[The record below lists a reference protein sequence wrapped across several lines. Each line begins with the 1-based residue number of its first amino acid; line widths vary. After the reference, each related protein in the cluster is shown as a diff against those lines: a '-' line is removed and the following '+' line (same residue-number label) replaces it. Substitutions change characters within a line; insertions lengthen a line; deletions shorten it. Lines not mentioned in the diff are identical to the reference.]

1 MKKISTIIL
10 SVVFLIQTT
19 LYSAPVCLS
28 PVSQINT
35 VNQIINP
42 DYSKEQKFQGEF
54 ISLVGQT
61 LTVPALQTADTLC
74 RFLITP
80 SLKLFSPLVFKI
92 SNLPGLKTV
101 FRALGLPLLFLSLF
115 LFLQTT
121 LFASDIRFIPQT
133 DGAYQLSI
141 DGEII
146 PRSDYA
152 GIVWQHVPKG
162 EHISDYTN
170 SGRMPEMYARLLPQN
185 HPVLKEIGLS
195 GQSGMNLIQD
205 LEAAKIKNIRVYYMP
220 VDKEG
225 SEKVKKIFRALHK
238 QYGLKVMIGH
248 WAGLWALP
256 GTPECINGSSA
267 DLEAVKKSVQTLIET
282 YGEENWVI
290 SFQIGNENN
299 YHAKD
304 ETGNVKF
311 SWRGMN
317 LNQKEYYAF
326 MNELA
331 ITAKKVQASLRK
343 KTGRTDINIPVILG
357 NGDLSHEEA
366 EILKKMKEQGT
377 LAFDSLGINFYGG
390 VFGGSVKHI
399 QDIGNFMKEIGIPF
413 YLSEVGSPYFQ
424 PEFPKPED
432 YFNAL
437 KAYLPNN
444 LVLGFAF
451 AAYDEAWKSRDSG
464 KQEEAHFGLLKTP
477 GIEAFI
483 NLFKTEYSSGLKLPL
498 SLNLPSLENK
508 LLSLKGTPSRNNRTP
523 ENKQSLLL
531 PYSPSKDLLC
541 FTRAA

>member
-1 MKKISTIIL
+1 MKKISIVLL

-35 VNQIINP
+35 VTRIINP
-42 DYSKEQKFQGEF
+42 DYSKEQKFQGNF
-54 ISLVGQT
+54 IFLAGQT
-61 LTVPALQTADTLC
+61 LAVPLLQTADTLC
-74 RFLITP
+74 RFLVTP
-80 SLKLFSPLVFKI
+80 SLKLFSPLVLKI
-92 SNLPGLKTV
+92 SKLPGLKTV
-101 FRALGLPLLFLSLF
+101 FRALGFPLLFLSLF

-121 LFASDIRFIPQT
+121 LFASDIRYIPQT

-141 DGEII
+141 DGKII

-162 EHISDYTN
+162 QHISDYT
-170 SGRMPEMYARLLPQN
+170 SGRMHEMYARLLPAN

-205 LEAAKIKNIRVYYMP
+205 LQAAKIKNIRVYYMP
-220 VDKEG
+220 TDKEG
-225 SEKVKKIFRALHK
+225 SEKIKKIFRALHE

-248 WAGLWALP
+248 WAGLWTLP
-256 GTPECINGSSA
+256 GSPECLTGSST
-267 DLEAVKKSVQTLIET
+267 DLQAVKKSVQTLVET

-290 SFQIGNENN
+290 SFQLGNENN

-304 ETGNVKF
+304 ESGNVRF

-317 LNQKEYYAF
+317 LSQKEYYAF

-331 ITAKKVQASLRK
+331 AAAKNTQAALRN
-343 KTGRTDINIPVILG
+343 KTGRSDINIPVVLG
-357 NGDLSHEEA
+357 NGDLSQKEA
-366 EILKKMKEQGT
+366 DILKKMKEEGS

-464 KQEEAHFGLLKTP
+464 KPEEAHFGLLKTP

-483 NLFKTEYSSGLKLPL
+483 NLFKTEFTTGLKIPL
-498 SLNLPSLENK
+498 SLNIPSLESQ
-508 LLSLKGTPSRNNRTP
+508 LLNLNGIPSRNNRMP
-523 ENKQSLLL
+523 GNRQSLIL
-531 PYSPSKDLLC
+531 PYAPSKDL
-541 FTRAA
+541 RALSCAA